1 MRELKVVIADDS
13 EMIRDLLH
21 QALSGVE
28 GLSLI
33 GMAAD
38 GAEAIR
44 MTSALKPDLVVLDMA
59 MPHKNGIEV
68 LREIRQDG
76 SSSLIIMFTADR
88 SVCLRTACLEAG
100 ADYYLD
106 KTQIDELVSICAEQ
120 LLDG

>member
-1 MRELKVVIADDS
+1 
-13 EMIRDLLH
+13 MIRDLLH